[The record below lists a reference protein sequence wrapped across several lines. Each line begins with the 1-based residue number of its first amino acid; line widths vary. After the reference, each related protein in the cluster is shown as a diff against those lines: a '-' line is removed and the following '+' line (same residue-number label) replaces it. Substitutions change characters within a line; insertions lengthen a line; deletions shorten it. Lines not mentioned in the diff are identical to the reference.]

1 MTGDSLLSGLS
12 CPVIPV
18 VVIEEID
25 HAIPLAEAL
34 FSGGIAALEIT
45 LRTDLG
51 LEAISRIKAQFPEKP
66 VGVGTVCNSEQ
77 FGDAARAGADFIVS
91 PGATSGLFST
101 ASNYSLPF
109 LPGAVTASEVLCA
122 MDKGFTTVK
131 FFPAETS
138 GGAAALRALS
148 GPFPSVS
155 FMPTG
160 GITRENLGAYLRL
173 QNVVAAGG
181 SWLTPRTLCVAQQWE
196 QIQQLASDTANLSR
210 ALQSEVSQ

>member
-1 MTGDSLLSGLS
+1 
-12 CPVIPV
+12 
-18 VVIEEID
+18 
-25 HAIPLAEAL
+25 
-34 FSGGIAALEIT
+34 
-45 LRTDLG
+45 
-51 LEAISRIKAQFPEKP
+51 
-66 VGVGTVCNSEQ
+66 
-77 FGDAARAGADFIVS
+77 
-91 PGATSGLFST
+91 
-101 ASNYSLPF
+101 
-109 LPGAVTASEVLCA
+109 

-160 GITRENLGAYLRL
+160 GITRENLGTYLRL

-181 SWLTPRTLCVAQQWE
+181 SWLTPRALCVAQQWE

>member
-1 MTGDSLLSGLS
+1 MTSDALLSGLS

-51 LEAISRIKAQFPEKP
+51 LEAISRIKAQFPEKH
-66 VGVGTVCNSEQ
+66 VGAGTVCNSEQ
-77 FGDAARAGADFIVS
+77 FDDAARAGADFIVS
-91 PGATSGLFST
+91 PGATSALLST

-109 LPGAVTASEVLCA
+109 LPGAVTASEVLSA

-173 QNVVAAGG
+173 HNVVAAGG
-181 SWLTPRTLCVAQQWE
+181 SWLTPRALCVAQQWE

-210 ALQSEVSQ
+210 ALKSEVSQ